1 MTEIDVEMRQ
11 NSTSERRIQNAI
23 SREERKKDESI
34 RTVRLHG
41 AYKHCYYLHCYSSNA
56 IGFLAISTQGWVLR
70 KRSSSRS
77 WVFVKLSR
85 NQWIFRNLLPI
96 TPEGNRP
103 IVQAEISLSRILF
116 LFDRNN
122 DCEISRVGGLYDA
135 SHFTWFWCL
144 VTDN

>member
-56 IGFLAISTQGWVLR
+56 IGFLAISTQGYCETRVLR
-70 KRSSSRS
+70 HEGIAKEILEPILGIRQIVEKSTNSSK
-77 WVFVKLSR
+77 FV
-85 NQWIFRNLLPI
+85 
-96 TPEGNRP
+96 
-103 IVQAEISLSRILF
+103 A
-116 LFDRNN
+116 
-122 DCEISRVGGLYDA
+122 YD
-135 SHFTWFWCL
+135 S
-144 VTDN
+144 